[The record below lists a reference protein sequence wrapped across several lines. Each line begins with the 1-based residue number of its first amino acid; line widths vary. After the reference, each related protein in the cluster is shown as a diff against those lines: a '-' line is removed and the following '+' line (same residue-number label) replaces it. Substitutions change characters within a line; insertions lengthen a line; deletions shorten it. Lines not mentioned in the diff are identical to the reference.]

1 MSMRKGGTAGLA
13 LLLGACAAPSALLLP
28 GEEGHATGA
37 LAVLDD
43 KRGEQVLDQPL
54 RSARM
59 TRGGARLRTVTTVK
73 PAYEEL
79 INTLPPPAKSF
90 TLLFVEG
97 TTTLTPASR
106 GVLDQI
112 RTEVAARPG
121 AEVQVTGHTDTVGSD
136 DDNDRLSQM
145 RAEEVVGVL
154 ISEGF
159 SRDALSAVGR
169 GEREPAVNTGD
180 NVASAENRRV
190 EVIVR

>member
-1 MSMRKGGTAGLA
+1 MWKGGAVA
-13 LLLGACAAPSALLLP
+13 LLLSLGACAAPTALLLP
-28 GEEGHATGA
+28 GEEGHAVGA
-37 LAVLDD
+37 LAVLDA
-43 KRGEQVLDQPL
+43 KGGEQVLDQPL

-59 TRGGARLRTVTTVK
+59 TRGGTTVRTATKVK
-73 PAYEEL
+73 PAYQQL
-79 INTLPPPAKSF
+79 MNTLPPPAKSF

-97 TTTLTPASR
+97 TTTLMPASR
-106 GVLDQI
+106 NVLDQI
-112 RTEVAARPG
+112 RAEVAARPG

-145 RAEEVVGVL
+145 RADEVMGVL
-154 ISEGF
+154 IAEGF